1 MHSMKQSNWIL
12 GFGVLVA
19 ILLIATTIWIKAN
32 TGESNDTVINKPV
45 NEIGE
50 TLKKVDIGKLVWIT
64 TVLKTIN

>member
-1 MHSMKQSNWIL
+1 MQ
-12 GFGVLVA
+12 VE
-19 ILLIATTIWIKAN
+19 AN